1 MIDMI
6 WDCFLDAL
14 IDSLKILPFLLLTYV
29 VMEYLEHHMKETSKD
44 AIRKSGRLGPLFGA
58 ACGIIPQCGFSAA
71 ASNLYA
77 GRVITIGTLIAVYL
91 STSDEML
98 IIMLASPKKASM
110 AYIGFIIII
119 IKVII
124 GIVAGFL
131 TDFILKL
138 RKVKQT
144 EQIRDFCEI
153 ENCHCEHGIFRS
165 AVHHTVKILLFILL
179 VTLILNT
186 AIHFLGEET
195 LSKLLLKDSF
205 FAPFL
210 SALVGLIPNC
220 ASSVVITEMYIN
232 GAVSLGS
239 CIAGLLAGSGMGLL
253 ILFKVNRPFKN
264 NIIITLIVYGIGV
277 FCGVLID
284 LAGFAL

>member
-1 MIDMI
+1 MSEVIIDT
-6 WDCFLDAL
+6 FLDG
-14 IDSLKILPFLLLTYV
+14 LKLLPFLFFAFLL
-29 VMEYLEHHMKETSKD
+29 LEFIEHKMNSRVH
-44 AIRKSGRLGPLFGA
+44 RLINKAGVFGPAVGGLLGA
-58 ACGIIPQCGFSAA
+58 VPQCGFSAM
-71 ASNLYA
+71 ASGLYA
-77 GRVITIGTLIAVYL
+77 TGVITLGTLISVFL

>member
-1 MIDMI
+1 MSEVIIDT
-6 WDCFLDAL
+6 FLDG
-14 IDSLKILPFLLLTYV
+14 LKLLPFLFFAFLL
-29 VMEYLEHHMKETSKD
+29 LEFIEHKMNSRVH
-44 AIRKSGRLGPLFGA
+44 RLINKAGVFGPAVGGLLGA
-58 ACGIIPQCGFSAA
+58 VPQCGFSAM
-71 ASNLYA
+71 ASGLYA
-77 GRVITIGTLIAVYL
+77 TGVITLGTLISVFL

-253 ILFKVNRPFKN
+253 ILFKVNRTFKK